1 MFAIVKSI
9 FIDVT
14 DIIFKI
20 GQAATSL
27 YKHAALPELL
37 HHTHKV
43 GT

>member
-14 DIIFKI
+14 DISFKV

-27 YKHAALPELL
+27 HKHAALSELL
-37 HHTHKV
+37 LHTHTK
-43 GT
+43 